1 MNSMI
6 KFCIATA
13 MTVLLLLSAN
23 GILELSTRVKLNQI
37 GLIKQIPATCHAN
50 VGSDS
55 VLYWGIGPFGKSFP
69 INAYPMSNTQ
79 RHIYILTM

>member
-1 MNSMI
+1 MKPRM
-6 KFCIATA
+6 KVWLATT

-23 GILELSTRVKLNQI
+23 GILELSTRVKLNQT
-37 GLIKQIPATCHAN
+37 GLIKQVPGTWQAN
-50 VGSDS
+50 VGSDT

-69 INAYPMSNTQ
+69 INAYPMSNNQ